1 MDQSFPNRT
10 TKPFRMGRIPSYPV
24 SGDQLVA
31 DAENRLQNQGDIFG
45 CALFQSRND
54 ILSTLAALVEDEDY
68 REKFGKV
75 NSEPFAALAE
85 LPPESQAAAI
95 KIAELAM
102 NRLIEAM
109 VGQLAAGERA
119 LPGDYCVS
127 YKLEAQLEKI
137 TGATAN
143 GVKLRKVDKC
153 TIVDANQSVLPASMN
168 SWLRRFGQSAV

>member
-1 MDQSFPNRT
+1 
-10 TKPFRMGRIPSYPV
+10 MGRIPTYSV
-24 SGDQLVA
+24 TGDQLVA
-31 DAENRLQNQGDIFG
+31 DAENRLQNQADIFG

-54 ILSTLAALVEDEDY
+54 ILATLAALVEDEDY
-68 REKFGKV
+68 RTKFGKV

-85 LPPESQAAAI
+85 LPPESQAAAM

-137 TGATAN
+137 TGATTN
-143 GVKLRKVDKC
+143 GVKLKKVDKC
-153 TIVDANQSVLPASMN
+153 TILDANQSVLPASFN
-168 SWLRRFGQSAV
+168 SWLQRFGKSSV

>member
-1 MDQSFPNRT
+1 
-10 TKPFRMGRIPSYPV
+10 MGRIPAYPV

-31 DAENRLQNQGDIFG
+31 DTENRLQNHADIFG

-54 ILSTLAALVEDEDY
+54 ILSTLGALVEDEDY
-68 REKFGKV
+68 RTKFGKV

-85 LPPESQAAAI
+85 LPPESQAAAM

-102 NRLIEAM
+102 NRLIETM
-109 VGQLAAGERA
+109 VGQLAAGARA

-137 TGATAN
+137 TGATTN
-143 GVKLRKVDKC
+143 GVKLKKIDKC
-153 TIVDANQSVLPASMN
+153 TILDANQSVLSVSFN
-168 SWLRRFGQSAV
+168 RWLQRFGKSTV

>member
-1 MDQSFPNRT
+1 MDQSFPDRSI
-10 TKPFRMGRIPSYPV
+10 KPFRTGRIPSYPV
-24 SGDQLVA
+24 TGDQLVA
-31 DAENRLQNQGDIFG
+31 DAENRLQNHADIFG

-68 REKFGKV
+68 RTKFGKV
-75 NSEPFAALAE
+75 NSEPFAALSE
-85 LPPESQAAAI
+85 LPPESQAAAM

-137 TGATAN
+137 TGATTN
-143 GVKLRKVDKC
+143 SVKLKKVDKC
-153 TIVDANQSVLPASMN
+153 TILDANPSVLSASFN
-168 SWLRRFGQSAV
+168 RWLQRFGKSTV

>member
-1 MDQSFPNRT
+1 MDQTFPDRSI
-10 TKPFRMGRIPSYPV
+10 KPFRMGRIPAYPV

-31 DAENRLQNQGDIFG
+31 DAENRLQNHADIFG

-68 REKFGKV
+68 RTKFGKV

-85 LPPESQAAAI
+85 LPPESQAAAM

-109 VGQLAAGERA
+109 VGQLAAGARA

-137 TGATAN
+137 TGATTN
-143 GVKLRKVDKC
+143 GVKLKKIDKC
-153 TIVDANQSVLPASMN
+153 TILDANQSVLSVSFN
-168 SWLRRFGQSAV
+168 RWLQRFGKSTV

>member
-1 MDQSFPNRT
+1 MDQTFPDRSI
-10 TKPFRMGRIPSYPV
+10 KPFRTGRIPNYPV
-24 SGDQLVA
+24 SGDQLLA
-31 DAENRLQNQGDIFG
+31 DTENRVQNHADILG

-54 ILSTLAALVEDEDY
+54 ILSTLAVLVQDEDY
-68 REKFGKV
+68 RAKFGKA

-85 LPPESQAAAI
+85 LPPESQAAAM

-109 VGQLAAGERA
+109 VGELAAGERA

-143 GVKLRKVDKC
+143 GVKLKKVDKC
-153 TIVDANQSVLPASMN
+153 TILDANQSVLPASFN
-168 SWLRRFGQSAV
+168 SWLQRFGKSSV